1 MLSQRRFLDADQAV
15 FAKLSGDYNPM
26 HMDPVVAR
34 RTQAGAAVV
43 HGVHLLLWGLDLLA
57 ASKPDM
63 PVFGT
68 VKARFDKMVYVGDTA
83 AAVLTGLDEAGA
95 RLEIRAD
102 GKTTSQIVIS
112 FAAPRTPAAVVENDS
127 QPISTAHPI
136 DLSLEDAADRTG
148 RVAFVSSPAEAAEA
162 FPALAKL
169 MGADW
174 LRSTLA
180 TTTLVGMVC
189 PGLHSIFG
197 GLTLN
202 PSPEDALESLA
213 YRVTKTHPK
222 FRVVRM
228 DVSGSGLAGVV
239 ESFVRHPPTAQADIA
254 DLAQLVAPDEFVGAT
269 ALVIGG
275 SRGLGELTAKLLCA
289 GGAHVIGTY
298 AVGVAEAEA
307 VAAEVRAW
315 GGKFDHMA
323 YDVTKPAAEQL
334 LGLPA
339 TPTHLYY
346 FATPG
351 IARGKAEL
359 YVVDRFAE
367 FRTFYIDGFYNLF
380 TALRARA
387 QGDLTAFYPSSIF
400 VEDRPADM
408 TEYAMAK
415 AAGEVVCADIQRF
428 IPGSRVVVN
437 RLPKLP
443 TDQTASLI
451 PSESIDPAP
460 VMLPLIREVQA
471 PAG

>member
-1 MLSQRRFLDADQAV
+1 MLSQRRFLEADQV
-15 FAKLSGDYNPM
+15 DFAKLSGDYNPM

-43 HGVHLLLWGLDLLA
+43 HGVHLLLWSLDRLA
-57 ASKPDM
+57 ASKPDI
-63 PVFGT
+63 PAFGS
-68 VKARFDKMVYVGDTA
+68 VKGRFDKMVYVGDTA
-83 AAVLTGLDEAGA
+83 TAVLTGLDEAGA
-95 RLEIRAD
+95 RLEVRAD
-102 GKTTSQIVIS
+102 GKATSQIMVS

-127 QPISTAHPI
+127 QPVSTAHPI
-136 DLSLEDAADRTG
+136 DLSLEAAADQAG
-148 RVAFVSSPAEAAEA
+148 RVAFVSSPAEATAA

-174 LRSTLA
+174 LRSVLA

-197 GLTLN
+197 GLTVN
-202 PSPEDALESLA
+202 PAIADDREALA

-239 ESFVRHPPTAQADIA
+239 ECFVRHPPTAQANIA
-254 DLAQLVAPDEFVGAT
+254 ALAQLVAPDEFAGAT
-269 ALVIGG
+269 VLVIGG
-275 SRGLGELTAKLLCA
+275 SRGLGELTSKLLCA

-307 VAAEVRAW
+307 VAREVRAW

-334 LGLPA
+334 RLLPA
-339 TPTHLYY
+339 IPTHLYY

-380 TALRARA
+380 TALRDRT
-387 QGDLTAFYPSSIF
+387 QGALTAFYPSSIF

-415 AAGEVVCADIQRF
+415 AAGEVVCADIERF
-428 IPGSRVVVN
+428 LPGSRIVVN

-460 VMLPLIREVQA
+460 VMLPLIREVQTA
-471 PAG
+471 PG